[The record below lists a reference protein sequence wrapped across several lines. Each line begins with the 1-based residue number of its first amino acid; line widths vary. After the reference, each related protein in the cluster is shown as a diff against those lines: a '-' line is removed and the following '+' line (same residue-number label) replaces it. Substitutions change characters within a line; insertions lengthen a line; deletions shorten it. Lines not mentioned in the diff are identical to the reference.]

1 MHKGNLFGYY
11 ILDLKDFYNID
22 KKAAIKESKEYI
34 RRIKIE
40 KGLNKEKTKTCLIVL
55 FIFTLLIGIVA
66 SSITEVE
73 FVLYFFGFVF
83 FISGYLVGINEETQ
97 VLGSIFILSHGGLGF
112 WLMSNSIVENILD
125 KQLYAT
131 SVNLQY
137 YMNACIVLLIIGTLM
152 LMLCNIFKRIREHNI
167 FKLIPLCIYN
177 VVLILIV
184 IFKMVYLGA

>member
-22 KKAAIKESKEYI
+22 KKAAIKESRDFIK
-34 RRIKIE
+34 RIKKE
-40 KGLNKEKTKTCLIVL
+40 RGLNDEKTKNILIIL
-55 FIFTLLIGIVA
+55 FTLTLLIGLIAGCFAEANLLLFLFGMIFFVA
-66 SSITEVE
+66 
-73 FVLYFFGFVF
+73 
-83 FISGYLVGINEETQ
+83 GYLIGFAKGAQ
-97 VLGSIFILSHGGLGF
+97 VIGCIFIFSHGILGF